1 MHLFQQ
7 QQQIGSPVME
17 SQYDREHEEGAG
29 ETHVIREE
37 ILQKP
42 SATEIELES
51 PHESDHEEEDQY
63 HPESVLSSDAIRIEH
78 TETVE
83 HDQYEPMV
91 VSQQQ
96 QYIDSTVIDSQ
107 YDREHEEGAGETDIV
122 HEEILQKTSGIEIEL
137 ESPHESDREE
147 DEAVQYQ
154 LQQNLTSDQILIES
168 PHIAEDGEH
177 ELSSSFEVGTI
188 HSHQIIERR
197 PNIEQDMVESSAT
210 IEPHP
215 DEEQYE
221 QNYESDQHAPE
232 YRTAGEVTKTESATQ
247 DDEKPFEE
255 SVTPQ
260 QEFVESPLQAT
271 PSADEKDDYSHSRET
286 SADDTSIIEPSAKG
300 EEYGHQLS
308 FENKE
313 TDELHVAHEF
323 EILQKSSPAEILLE
337 SPHETDHEKEDQY
350 DPESLVS
357 SDAIKIEHTETV
369 EHEQYEPMLLSQQQQ
384 QLGSPVLEGQY
395 EREEVERAGETHIVH
410 EEIQPNII
418 STEIA
423 LESLHESD
431 HEEDEEVQHQPEQN
445 LKSDEITIESSRIT
459 ERDQDELGSSF
470 EAGTIPSHQIT
481 ERRLS
486 TEQVVVESSATS
498 EPQKDEEQYD
508 QNYESGH
515 NAPEYRT
522 TAEVTKTESTTQE
535 DEESFE
541 ESVTPEQEFVESN
554 DEQDDYYDSRETS
567 AGDTNMIE
575 PSAIVTE
582 YGHQSLSEK
591 EKDDELQAAH
601 EFETLRKSS
610 GAEIQL
616 ESPHESEHEKE
627 D

>member
-1 MHLFQQ
+1 NLFATEIQLESPHESEHEDQYHPESVVTSDGIKVKHTETFYDDQYEPMHLFQQ

-83 HDQYEPMV
+83 HDQYEPML

-122 HEEILQKTSGIEIEL
+122 HEDILQKTSGIEIEL
-137 ESPHESDREE
+137 DSPHESDREE

-154 LQQNLTSDQILIES
+154 LQQNLSSDQILIES

-197 PNIEQDMVESSAT
+197 PNIEQDMVESSAK
-210 IEPHP
+210 IEPQP

-271 PSADEKDDYSHSRET
+271 PSADEQDDYSHSRET
-286 SADDTSIIEPSAKG
+286 
-300 EEYGHQLS
+300 
-308 FENKE
+308 
-313 TDELHVAHEF
+313 
-323 EILQKSSPAEILLE
+323 
-337 SPHETDHEKEDQY
+337 
-350 DPESLVS
+350 
-357 SDAIKIEHTETV
+357 
-369 EHEQYEPMLLSQQQQ
+369 
-384 QLGSPVLEGQY
+384 
-395 EREEVERAGETHIVH
+395 
-410 EEIQPNII
+410 
-418 STEIA
+418 
-423 LESLHESD
+423 
-431 HEEDEEVQHQPEQN
+431 
-445 LKSDEITIESSRIT
+445 
-459 ERDQDELGSSF
+459 
-470 EAGTIPSHQIT
+470 
-481 ERRLS
+481 
-486 TEQVVVESSATS
+486 
-498 EPQKDEEQYD
+498 
-508 QNYESGH
+508 
-515 NAPEYRT
+515 
-522 TAEVTKTESTTQE
+522 
-535 DEESFE
+535 
-541 ESVTPEQEFVESN
+541 
-554 DEQDDYYDSRETS
+554 
-567 AGDTNMIE
+567 
-575 PSAIVTE
+575 
-582 YGHQSLSEK
+582 
-591 EKDDELQAAH
+591 
-601 EFETLRKSS
+601 
-610 GAEIQL
+610 
-616 ESPHESEHEKE
+616 
-627 D
+627 